1 MKKTY
6 KTKYHEYE
14 LDENGFLTWGAVR
27 KELFTPEEIAVC
39 DLKVALM
46 GEILKAREEKGLTQR
61 QLQELS
67 GVPQPVIARME
78 RMDTVPNL
86 NTVLK
91 VLVAMGKTLYIG
103 DLDEEYLSSKSR

>member
-1 MKKTY
+1 MSEKVKDMY
-6 KTKYHEYE
+6 PQIER
-14 LDENGFLTWGAVR
+14 DENGLITWGAVR
-27 KELFTPEEIAVC
+27 KALFTPEEIAVC

-103 DLDEEYLSSKSR
+103 DLDEEYLKAKSR

>member
-1 MKKTY
+1 MSGKIKD
-6 KTKYHEYE
+6 KYPQFER
-14 LDENGFLTWGAVR
+14 DENGFITWGEVR
-27 KELFTPEEIAVC
+27 KKLFTPEEIAVC

-103 DLDEEYLSSKSR
+103 DLDEEYLSTKSR